1 MDAGG
6 GGRRARKAG
15 TASGPC
21 CPSINGLVVADEK
34 QSSPTV
40 KWWVKDRR
48 FSPSHFW
55 GIGGLLGL
63 SFPGSASSAAHVATR
78 QPMSHGVTRRRESPE
93 KEAARKEKEKGQIV
107 EYEALVQ
114 DVLTH
119 VFPPSKPSM
128 LKLSAT
134 QMTFPRKPSI

>member
-1 MDAGG
+1 MSMFLPIQHFITPSSKLPSNIQVQKTFKGSTKPG
-6 GGRRARKAG
+6 FRPF
-15 TASGPC
+15 GPIRFKC
-21 CPSINGLVVADEK
+21 FAALRD
-34 QSSPTV
+34 SST
-40 KWWVKDRR
+40 
-48 FSPSHFW
+48 
-55 GIGGLLGL
+55 
-63 SFPGSASSAAHVATR
+63 
-78 QPMSHGVTRRRESPE
+78 MSHGVTRRRESPE

-119 VFPPSKPSM
+119 VFPPSKPST